1 MENYG
6 KDTKVHRA
14 LIKDLESLHTITST
28 HQLNLVHEFY
38 NKLSRIIKSLTTMG
52 KLESAQSAVYT
63 LMDKLGPLT
72 ELVEHLHKFVDC
84 NPIREGENEATD
96 KQDWKKKG
104 RWGEREKIFLG
115 YNERSKQKQCIYCE
129 SEEHTGVK
137 CTKVLEIPKRRE
149 ILKQKNCCYNCATLG
164 HRASACR
171 AQACRKC
178 GQKHH
183 TSICQQKL
191 PSSMDD
197 MNSSKNDKLKLGI
210 QQKGAMDEEGD
221 SKTDKVLGTAQGNQL
236 AVHPTLHVKI
246 GDEEVHVMIDT
257 RATSSYICSD
267 IVTKLK
273 LTPVRKEKRCI
284 EQMYGEVSKVVE
296 VYEVT
301 LQSLAVPGYNIKI
314 ERINAEKGILTCL
327 PNPRIAELKERNPSL
342 RELNLFEE
350 ETTCESRPVHLIL
363 GVSDYQRIR
372 TSGNNLIL
380 GTDTD
385 PGAEFMML
393 GWMML
398 GGKQNREQP
407 AKNFLL
413 HTGQDK
419 FEKLCSLDVLGV
431 TDLINK
437 EVFIHENFKQQLEK
451 NDTGFYETRLPWK
464 SHHMALPDNKQLS
477 LAQLHS
483 TTRKLEKNGRLKEYD
498 GIMREQLTTGIIE
511 QVPENPSGNIVH
523 YVPHQPVI
531 RENAETTKMRIVYDW
546 SSKMNDKIPSL
557 NDCLGTGPSLQPLLF
572 GILVPNHFR
581 RYCVT
586 GDVKKAFLQIMIRHC
601 DRDAQR
607 VLWYDDLE
615 CRNVAEY
622 RFSRVIFGATSSPYI
637 LAATLKKHLEQYQ
650 NLYSDTVNSLRVDT
664 YVDNIQGG
672 GNSVEDVVKFKDES
686 TEIMKDAGFEL
697 HKWHSNCPDVEST
710 SNQKECEITY
720 AETLVGNPSIGGT
733 KLLGLP
739 WDKKI
744 DVMAINFASCIEVM
758 KPITKRKVIAA
769 INSVYDILG
778 WSSPVLITA
787 KIIFAE
793 ICLLKKHWDEQ
804 LPDEIV
810 EKWLVWIKHLQQQS
824 SISVPRSS

>member
-1 MENYG
+1 M
-6 KDTKVHRA
+6 
-14 LIKDLESLHTITST
+14 
-28 HQLNLVHEFY
+28 
-38 NKLSRIIKSLTTMG
+38 
-52 KLESAQSAVYT
+52 
-63 LMDKLGPLT
+63 
-72 ELVEHLHKFVDC
+72 EHLHKFVDR
-84 NPIREGENEATD
+84 NPIREGENEATG
-96 KQDWKKKG
+96 KQDWKKKE

-149 ILKQKNCCYNCATLG
+149 ILKQKNCCYNCATPG
-164 HRASACR
+164 HRATACR
-171 AQACRKC
+171 AQGCRKY

-191 PSSMDD
+191 PSSMND
-197 MNSSKNDKLKLGI
+197 MNSSMNEKLKLGI
-210 QQKGAMDEEGD
+210 QQKGAMGEEGD
-221 SKTDKVLGTAQGNQL
+221 SKTDKVLGTAQGNQS
-236 AVHPTLHVKI
+236 AVHLTLHVKI
-246 GDEEVHVMIDT
+246 GDEEVRFMIDT
-257 RATSSYICSD
+257 GATSSYICSD
-267 IVTKLK
+267 IVTKQK

-284 EQMYGEVSKVVE
+284 EQMYGTVSKVVE

-314 ERINAEKGILTCL
+314 ECINAEKGILTCL
-327 PNPRIAELKERNPSL
+327 PNPRIAELKERNPHL

-350 ETTCESRPVHLIL
+350 ETTYESMPVHLIL
-363 GVSDYQRIR
+363 RVSDYQRIR

-380 GTDTD
+380 GTDPDTD
-385 PGAEFMML
+385 PGAEFTML
-393 GWMML
+393 GWTMF

-413 HTGQDK
+413 HTGQDE

-431 TDLINK
+431 TDPINK

-451 NDTGFYETRLPWK
+451 NDTGFYETKLPWK
-464 SHHMALPDNKQLS
+464 PHHIALPDNKELS
-477 LAQLHS
+477 LARLRS

-498 GIMREQLTTGIIE
+498 RIMREQLTTGIIE

-531 RENAETTKMRIVYDW
+531 RENAETTKMRIVYDC
-546 SSKMNDKIPSL
+546 SSKTNDEVPSL
-557 NDCLGTGPSLQPLLF
+557 NDCLETGPSLQPLLF
-572 GILVPNHFR
+572 DILVRNRFR

-586 GDVKKAFLQIMIRHC
+586 GDVKKAFLQIMIRRC

-622 RFSRVIFGATSSPYI
+622 RFTRAIFGATSSPYL
-637 LAATLKKHLEQYQ
+637 LAATLEKHLEQYQ
-650 NLYSDTVNSLRVDT
+650 NLYSDTVNSLRDDT
-664 YVDNIQGG
+664 YVDDIQGG
-672 GNSVEDVVKFKDES
+672 GNSVEDVVKSKDES

-710 SNQKECEITY
+710 SNQKECETTY
-720 AETLVGNPSIGGT
+720 AETLVGNPSIGET

-744 DVMAINFASCIEVM
+744 DVMTINFASCIEVM

-824 SISVPRSS
+824 SISIPRSVVAKKGDMFEIHGFSDASKVAICAAIYVTEHCGNLHVNQRLLVAKSRVAPKDGSIQYHDQS